1 MWIYQALELILGKIN
16 AKHTVHFIG
25 HGGAKVAEYV
35 KQNLFSHLLRH
46 PKFISD
52 TKVAIGIGLFS
63 FHNSLDVEFCV

>member
-1 MWIYQALELILGKIN
+1 MLGFSRKKGLLNLWFI
-16 AKHTVHFIG
+16 FIG

-52 TKVAIGIGLFS
+52 TKVAIGSVLFS
-63 FHNSLDVEFCV
+63 FPLIHSYAELCEHN